1 VPDGIARARLA
12 RWALRLNQAARARSA
27 ACARVLPP
35 LILMTDDARLPDP
48 LAAVRALPA
57 GSMVIVRARD
67 GARRAQLARQ
77 IVALNRKHALKIL
90 VAGDVALAARLRAD
104 GVHLAEAE
112 LPRGAR
118 LRARHP
124 GWLITAAAHHARSV
138 TQAHTLGL
146 DAVLLSPV
154 FPTESHRGAPALG
167 IFRCAAIARAARL
180 PVYALGGVDA
190 RNAAAL
196 AAVAGIAAIGA
207 LQPHK

>member
-1 VPDGIARARLA
+1 
-12 RWALRLNQAARARSA
+12 
-27 ACARVLPP
+27 
-35 LILMTDDARLPDP
+35 MTDDARLPDP

-124 GWLITAAAHHARSV
+124 GWLITVAAHHARSV

-190 RNAAAL
+190 RNAVAL